1 MSALIIVPNSADW
14 PGDFPGVSIVSA
26 RDYLTNPKYSD
37 MRGAKV
43 FNLSRSYR
51 YQSLGY
57 YVSLL
62 AEARGHR
69 PMPSIGT
76 IQDMKSPLLARF
88 ASEDLNELIERS
100 LAPLKTNKFVLSIYF
115 GRNMAKRY
123 DRLSRNLFNMY
134 PAPLLRARF
143 SRGRNWQL
151 QSIGP
156 IAANE
161 IPESH
166 WPFVMQ
172 VASEHFA
179 GKRIRARRPRPTRY
193 DLAILHNPDEANPPS
208 DARALK
214 QFERAAERLGFSV
227 ELITRDDYGR
237 LAEFD
242 ALFIRETTSVTHH
255 TYRFARRAAAEGLVV
270 IDDPDSILRCTNKV
284 YLAEL
289 LTRHAIPQPRTR
301 IVSRGNADIVLS
313 ELGLPCILKQPDSS
327 FSQGVV
333 KVADKEDFSR
343 QVHALLDRSD
353 LVLAQEYLPTEFD
366 WRVGVLD
373 SRVLYVCK
381 YFMAGGHWQIIHRD
395 NAGRMREGDSECL
408 PLDQAPPAV
417 VRLALRVTRLIGDG
431 LYGVD
436 IKQVGRKLYVIEVN
450 DNPSIDAGVEDEILG
465 NRLYE
470 SIMQTIMHRI
480 ESQKIGHAAPR

>member
-1 MSALIIVPNSADW
+1 MSALIIVPNAAKW
-14 PGDFPGVSIVSA
+14 PRHFPGVSIVSA
-26 RDYLTNPKYSD
+26 RDYLTNPHYNEI
-37 MRGAKV
+37 RGAKV

-88 ASEDLNELIERS
+88 ASEDLNSLIERS

-143 SRGRNWQL
+143 TRGRTWQL
-151 QSIGP
+151 QSIGA
-156 IAANE
+156 IAASE
-161 IPESH
+161 IPETH

-179 GKRIRARRPRPTRY
+179 GKRVRTRKRRVARY

-214 QFERAAERLGFSV
+214 RFTRAAERLGFAV
-227 ELITRDDYGR
+227 EFITRDDYGR

-242 ALFIRETTSVTHH
+242 ALFIRETTSVNHH

-270 IDDPDSILRCTNKV
+270 IDDPESILRCTNKV

-289 LTRHAIPQPRTR
+289 MTRHGIAAPRTR
-301 IVSRGNADIVLS
+301 IVNRGNAEKVAS
-313 ELGLPCILKQPDSS
+313 ELGVPCILKQPDSS

-333 KVADKEDFSR
+333 KVNDAGDFATSVQR
-343 QVHALLDRSD
+343 LLERSD
-353 LVLAQEYLPTEFD
+353 LVIAQEFLPTEFD

-373 SRVLYVCK
+373 GRALYVCK
-381 YFMAGGHWQIIHRD
+381 YYMAGGHWQIIHRD
-395 NAGRMREGDSECL
+395 STGRMREGEAETLAVDE
-408 PLDQAPPAV
+408 APAAV

-436 IKQVGRKLYVIEVN
+436 IKQVGRRLYVIEVN
-450 DNPSIDAGVEDEILG
+450 DNPSIDGGVEDKVVG
-465 NRLYE
+465 DALYE
-470 SIMQTIMHRI
+470 SIMQSIMRRI
-480 ESQKIGHAAPR
+480 EAQKFGHAAPR